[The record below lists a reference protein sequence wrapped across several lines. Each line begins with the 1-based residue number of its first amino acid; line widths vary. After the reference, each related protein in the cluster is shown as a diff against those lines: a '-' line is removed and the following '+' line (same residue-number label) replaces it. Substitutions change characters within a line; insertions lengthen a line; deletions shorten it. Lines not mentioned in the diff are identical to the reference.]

1 MAPFAYW
8 DSEDR
13 AQIAAFSAE
22 WTHAFPG
29 FRIYDDRDVAP
40 LMERYFPEYVQI
52 YRAIRL
58 PAAKCNVARLILLY
72 EFGGLYIDCHVGIRD
87 LHALHQLLAF
97 LSAVDAVFIDR
108 ILALKA
114 RPLGTH
120 FLLITVLCSRP
131 RLDLMLTIAKQGLVN
146 LARHRES
153 EYSIGF
159 CSYNIY
165 TLCGTALF
173 NSMVLQP
180 DMQNVRAD
188 HKPRVTIVKQEEAPV
203 ARNRHRTY
211 GGPGRHWS
219 ERQTN
224 ELLFDP
230 NR

>member
-1 MAPFAYW
+1 MP
-8 DSEDR
+8 
-13 AQIAAFSAE
+13 
-22 WTHAFPG
+22 
-29 FRIYDDRDVAP
+29 
-40 LMERYFPEYVQI
+40 
-52 YRAIRL
+52 
-58 PAAKCNVARLILLY
+58 
-72 EFGGLYIDCHVGIRD
+72 
-87 LHALHQLLAF
+87 
-97 LSAVDAVFIDR
+97 
-108 ILALKA
+108 
-114 RPLGTH
+114 
-120 FLLITVLCSRP
+120 
-131 RLDLMLTIAKQGLVN
+131 TIAKQALVN

-153 EYSIGF
+153 QYSIGY

-173 NSMVLQP
+173 NSMVLLP

-188 HKPRVTIVKQEEAPV
+188 HKLRVTIVKEEEAPV